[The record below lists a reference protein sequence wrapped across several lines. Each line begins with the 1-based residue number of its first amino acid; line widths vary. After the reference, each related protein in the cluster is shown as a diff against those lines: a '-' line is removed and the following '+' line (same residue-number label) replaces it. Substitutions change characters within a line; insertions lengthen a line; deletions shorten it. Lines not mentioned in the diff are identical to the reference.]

1 MDRDEALRSHL
12 IALLDGGLAH
22 LRYDEV
28 VADWPR
34 EARGV
39 RPEGSAHSP
48 WQVLEHLR
56 ICQWD
61 ILDFSRNVEYA
72 VLAWPA
78 DYWPAEEEPPTPDAW
93 EKSIEAFCKDMA
105 RMKAL
110 VEDRTRDLYEQFPWG
125 SGQTLLREA
134 LLVAD
139 PNSYH
144 LGELMALKKRLV
156 K

>member
-1 MDRDEALRSHL
+1 MDRDEALRNHL
-12 IALLDGGLAH
+12 IALLDGGQAH
-22 LRYDEV
+22 LRYDDV

-34 EARGV
+34 ELRGV
-39 RPEGSAHSP
+39 RPEGAAHSP

-61 ILDFSRNVEYA
+61 ILDFSCNAEYEA
-72 VLAWPA
+72 LDWPA

-93 EKSIEAFCKDMA
+93 EKSINSFRGDMA
-105 RMKAL
+105 QMKTL
-110 VEDRTRDLYEQFPWG
+110 VEDRKRDLYEPFRWG
-125 SGQTLLREA
+125 DGQTLLREA
-134 LLVAD
+134 MLVAD
-139 PNSYH
+139 HNAYH

>member
-1 MDRDEALRSHL
+1 
-12 IALLDGGLAH
+12 
-22 LRYDEV
+22 
-28 VADWPR
+28 
-34 EARGV
+34 
-39 RPEGSAHSP
+39 
-48 WQVLEHLR
+48 
-56 ICQWD
+56 
-61 ILDFSRNVEYA
+61 
-72 VLAWPA
+72 
-78 DYWPAEEEPPTPDAW
+78 
-93 EKSIEAFCKDMA
+93 
-105 RMKAL
+105 MKAL